1 MHANLTANETR
12 KLLHEAQREQLS
24 EYERYDT
31 AVRDR
36 PEQQL
41 LKDVQEALSPEARE
55 ALDSMAKASVKL
67 GHIPTHSDDASNITL
82 TIAQKLQQLTL
93 QLFDLQDQLHEIS
106 TLETR
111 LEKELRV
118 SRYAVTEIESTSRGP
133 QAETELERVRMQ
145 TLQYVREAK
154 QISVKMNEYQDRIM
168 ALAKHVEDQQGSTI
182 EDAKERELSLRRKRE
197 DVRRLE
203 MSLVQFSGLPPDVN
217 ASREEVKRAQ
227 AELDRWKRKREEMFE
242 RM

>member
-12 KLLHEAQREQLS
+12 KLLHEAQCEQLA
-24 EYERYDT
+24 EYERYDG

-41 LKDVQEALSPEARE
+41 LKHAESALSPEARN
-55 ALDSMAKASVKL
+55 ALDSIAQASVKL
-67 GHIPTHSDDASNITL
+67 GYMPTHSDDASNITL

-93 QLFDLQDQLHEIS
+93 QLFDLQNQLHEIS
-106 TLETR
+106 TLKTR

-118 SRYAVTEIESTSRGP
+118 SRHAVTEIESTLRGP
-133 QAETELERVRMQ
+133 DAEAELVRVRMQ

-154 QISVKMNEYQDRIM
+154 QISVKMNEYQDRIT
-168 ALAKHVEDQQGSTI
+168 ALAKHVEDQQGRTI
-182 EDAKERELSLRRKRE
+182 EDVKERELSLRRKRE
-197 DVRRLE
+197 DVRKLE
-203 MSLVQFSGLPPDVN
+203 MSLGQFNGLPPDVN
-217 ASREEVKRAQ
+217 TSREEVKRAQ